1 MRSSVMIAFVSFSP
15 RKSYLAKMLFVCSGR
30 CQQQTS
36 ASGGSGA
43 LTRPA
48 EMSVVCGGPGHR
60 SVGSYNRSDEFEIDP
75 GG

>member
-1 MRSSVMIAFVSFSP
+1 
-15 RKSYLAKMLFVCSGR
+15 MLFVCSGR

-60 SVGSYNRSDEFEIDP
+60 SVGSYNRSDEFEKDP